1 MACRRRSLL
10 LASLAL
16 VLRRCRSHQK
26 ENKKHRR
33 RFWVRNIFTE
43 ERTEWGEWENL
54 FHELSNDVREYYYRY
69 LRVSPERFEHLSN
82 FCWSVNSQTRHKL
95 QMSIP
100 AKKRLVITLRY
111 LAEGCS
117 QQTLSFSFQFGKST
131 VSKILK
137 EVCVALY
144 TVLVTHYL
152 LPPSTVED
160 WKLISS
166 EFLELWNMPHV
177 IGAIDGKHVAMN
189 AQKILGHYITIT
201 RDFSLRYYLLFVMQ
215 NISSF
220 SLTSDNMVVQII
232 ASFSKTRSFVDTM
245 NYTHWISLLK
255 I

>member
-1 MACRRRSLL
+1 M
-10 LASLAL
+10 
-16 VLRRCRSHQK
+16 
-26 ENKKHRR
+26 
-33 RFWVRNIFTE
+33 
-43 ERTEWGEWENL
+43 
-54 FHELSNDVREYYYRY
+54 
-69 LRVSPERFEHLSN
+69 SPERFEHLSN

-117 QQTLSFSFQFGKST
+117 QQTLSFSFQVGKST

-137 EVCVALY
+137 EVCEALY

-189 AQKILGHYITIT
+189 AQKILGHYINYKGF
-201 RDFSLRYYLLFVMQ
+201 FSQVLLAVCDAKYKFIFIDVRQYGSTNNSVVLKNSELGRHHELYSLNIPSEDIADKNYQFSVLRVTGIERRC
-215 NISSF
+215 NIC
-220 SLTSDNMVVQII
+220 VI
-232 ASFSKTRSFVDTM
+232 
-245 NYTHWISLLK
+245 
-255 I
+255 